1 MSLPVNDIMH
11 ALSTLQSEMDSLKST
26 VSEQRIEISG
36 LYRRLDLKDKEILEL
51 KRDNKTLREKLSK
64 YEKPEKDS
72 HNSSIPPSQES
83 ISSRLLRRTS
93 SLREKSS
100 RPSGGQPGHEGST
113 LQSVLVADEVEYHVP
128 HFCQCCGTDLQEIPY
143 KALGVRQV
151 IDLPEIKPAVREHR
165 VYGKQCSCGRFNKGT
180 FPKEARSR
188 ICYGTNIRALIA
200 YLHTV
205 QCLPYERICETLREC
220 FHVELS
226 QGTVYNILTTIQ
238 QSSSGVYEQIRSKIE
253 DSQVVGADETGMDV
267 SGKLEWGWVFQT
279 DKLTYFYHDTSRAK
293 TAIDKHF
300 PKGLSGATLVTDR
313 FAPYF
318 NCFVKE
324 HQICLAHLLRELNY
338 LSELDKKQDW
348 SVRLRELLRE
358 AIHKR
363 KIMKWEN
370 IPRTELFKK
379 LDDLL
384 NCSLNK
390 LHQDFQRLQRS
401 LLKHRDNIFR
411 FLANPKIPY
420 DNNASERAVRLVKVK
435 QKVSGCFRSPKGA
448 DIFTQ
453 LLSVADTSKKSGMS
467 RYKALAILANT

>member
-1 MSLPVNDIMH
+1 MH
-11 ALSTLQSEMDSLKST
+11 ALSTLQAEVDSLKST
-26 VSEQRIEISG
+26 VSEQRMEISG
-36 LYRRLDLKDKEILEL
+36 LYRRLDFKDKEILAL
-51 KRDNKTLREKLSK
+51 KRENKTLGDKLSK

-72 HNSSIPPSQES
+72 HNSSVPPSQES
-83 ISSRLLRRTS
+83 ISSRLLHRTS

-113 LQSVLVADEVEYHVP
+113 LQSVLFADEVEEHIP
-128 HFCQCCGTDLQEIPY
+128 HFCQCCGADLQEVPAE
-143 KALGVRQV
+143 ALGARQV
-151 IDLPEIKPAVREHR
+151 IDLPAIKSVVREHR
-165 VYGKQCSCGRFNKGT
+165 VYGKQCSCGCFNRGT

-188 ICYGTNIRALIA
+188 ICYGNNIRALIA
-200 YLHTV
+200 YLSTV
-205 QCLPYERICETLREC
+205 QCLPYERLCETLREC

-226 QGTVYNILTTIQ
+226 QGTVYNILSSIQ

-279 DKLTYFYHDTSRAK
+279 AKLTYFYHNPSRAK
-293 TAIDKHF
+293 VAIDRHF
-300 PKGLSGATLVTDR
+300 PKGLPQTTLVTDR

-348 SVRLRELLRE
+348 SSRLRELLRE

-370 IPRTELFKK
+370 IPRTELFNK

-411 FLANPKIPY
+411 FLSNPKIPY
-420 DNNASERAVRLVKVK
+420 DNNASERAIRLVKVK
-435 QKVSGCFRSPKGA
+435 QKVSGCFRSQLGA

-453 LLSVADTSKKSGMS
+453 LLSIADTAKKNGMS
-467 RYKALAILANT
+467 RYKALEIIVNA